1 MALCCDV
8 YKSFL
13 DMRMMVQNYNNAVS
27 WITSLKIS
35 YLKCLFIN
43 IPKNKRLSFYVFLMF
58 FFIFLGIYLKC

>member
-27 WITSLKIS
+27 
-35 YLKCLFIN
+35 
-43 IPKNKRLSFYVFLMF
+43 
-58 FFIFLGIYLKC
+58 